1 MKDKIYCEIAQY
13 AKEIKMPSTAACF
26 EDEIREAEVKNKSHA
41 EFLHAVLQKEYDLR
55 KENGKKNRIRVA
67 GFPIKKYL
75 EDLVVEHLPEDAR
88 CKLNIF
94 KSLDFIKSGQNII
107 LAGSPGT
114 GKTHLAIGLGIKAAM
129 AGYRVAFSTIPLLI
143 NQLKEARGQSILRSY
158 ELRFE
163 KYDLVIADEL
173 GYISFDKQGSELL
186 FTHLSLRA
194 GRKSTIITTNLSFDR
209 WEEIFSDPV
218 MTAAMIDRL
227 THKSYIVNM
236 NGASYRVKETKEWLK
251 GQNISKRDLNDPPES
266 V

>member
-1 MKDKIYCEIAQY
+1 MKDKIYAEIVQY
-13 AKEIKMPSTAACF
+13 AKEIRMPSTVRCF
-26 EDEIREAEVKNKSHA
+26 EDEIRMAEVKNKSYA
-41 EFLHAVLQKEYDLR
+41 EFFHSILQKEYDQR
-55 KENGKKNRIRVA
+55 KENGKKNRIRLA
-67 GFPIKKYL
+67 GFPAKKYL
-75 EDLVVEHLPEDAR
+75 EDLVVEELPEDAKK
-88 CKLNIF
+88 KLAMF

-114 GKTHLAIGLGIKAAM
+114 GKTHISIGLGIKAAM
-129 AGYRVAFSTIPLLI
+129 AGYRVIFTTIPLLI
-143 NQLKEARGQSILRSY
+143 NQLKEARGQSILRSF

-209 WEEIFSDPV
+209 WDEIFSDPV

-236 NGASYRVKETKEWLK
+236 NGSSYRMKETKEWLK
-251 GQNISKRDLNDPPES
+251 GQS
-266 V
+266 

>member
-1 MKDKIYCEIAQY
+1 MRQKIYTEILKY
-13 AKEIKMPSTAACF
+13 AKEIKMPSTAAIF
-26 EDEIREAEVKNKSHA
+26 EDEIQEAEVEGKSHA
-41 EFLHAVLQKEYDLR
+41 DFLHSILQKEYDLR
-55 KENGKKNRIRVA
+55 KENGKKNRIRIA
-67 GFPIKKYL
+67 NFPAKKYL
-75 EDLVVEHLPEDAR
+75 EDLKVDCLPKDAKKR
-88 CKLNIF
+88 LTQF
-94 KSLDFIKSGQNII
+94 KSLDFIRSGQNII

-114 GKTHLAIGLGIKAAM
+114 GKTHMAIGLGIKAAM
-129 AGYRVAFSTIPLLI
+129 AGYRVAFTTIPLLI
-143 NQLKEARGQSILRSY
+143 NQLKEARSQATLRSF

-209 WEEIFSDPV
+209 WGEIFSDPV

-236 NGASYRVKETKEWLK
+236 NGPSYRVKETKEWMEK
-251 GQNISKRDLNDPPES
+251 QN
-266 V
+266 

>member
-1 MKDKIYCEIAQY
+1 MIKDKIYSQIVEY
-13 AKEIKMPSTAACF
+13 AKEIKMPATAKFF
-26 EDEIREAEVKNKSHA
+26 EDEIRDAEVANKSFA
-41 EFLHAVLQKEYDLR
+41 DFLHSILQKEYDLR

-75 EDLVVEHLPEDAR
+75 EDLDVEHLPEDAR
-88 CKLNIF
+88 KKLGIF

-114 GKTHLAIGLGIKAAM
+114 GKSHLAIGLGIKAAM

-173 GYISFDKQGSELL
+173 GYISFDRQGSELL
-186 FTHLSLRA
+186 FTYLSLRA
-194 GRKSTIITTNLSFDR
+194 GRKSTIITTNLSFER
-209 WEEIFSDPV
+209 WDEIFADPV
-218 MTAAMIDRL
+218 ITAAMIDRL
-227 THKSYIVNM
+227 THKSYMVNM
-236 NGASYRVKETKEWLK
+236 NGPSYRMKETKEWLAK
-251 GQNISKRDLNDPPES
+251 QN
-266 V
+266 

>member
-1 MKDKIYCEIAQY
+1 MKDKIYAEIVQY
-13 AKEIKMPSTAACF
+13 AKEIRMPSTVRCF
-26 EDEIREAEVKNKSHA
+26 EDEIRMAEVKNKSYA
-41 EFLHAVLQKEYDLR
+41 EFFHSILQKEYDLR
-55 KENGKKNRIRVA
+55 KENGKKNRIRLA
-67 GFPIKKYL
+67 GFPAKKYL
-75 EDLVVEHLPEDAR
+75 EDLVVEELPEDAKK
-88 CKLNIF
+88 KLAMF

-114 GKTHLAIGLGIKAAM
+114 GKTHISIGLGIKAAM
-129 AGYRVAFSTIPLLI
+129 AGYRVIFTTIPLLI
-143 NQLKEARGQSILRSY
+143 NQLKEARGQSILRSF

-209 WEEIFSDPV
+209 WDEIFSDPV

-236 NGASYRVKETKEWLK
+236 NGSSYRMKETKEWLK
-251 GQNISKRDLNDPPES
+251 GQS
-266 V
+266 